1 MKKREYKVTMWIPRV
16 AWVKAVNE
24 EEAIEIAQ
32 EKDDWTNPHEYGQD
46 AIRVEEV

>member
-24 EEAIEIAQ
+24 EEAIDIAQ
-32 EKDDWTNPHEYGQD
+32 EKDDWTNPDDYG
-46 AIRVEEV
+46 AESFEAEEV